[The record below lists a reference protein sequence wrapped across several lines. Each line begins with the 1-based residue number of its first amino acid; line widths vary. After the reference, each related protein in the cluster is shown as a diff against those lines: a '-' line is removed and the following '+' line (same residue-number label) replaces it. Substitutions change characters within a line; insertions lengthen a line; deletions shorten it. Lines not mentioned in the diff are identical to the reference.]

1 MHVHLHLVV
10 PGDVDDAELPS
21 GGNIYDRRVAGELVA
36 AGAAVRE
43 HAVPGGWPRPGAGE
57 RARLAGVLDG
67 LPDGSLVLLDG
78 LVACGVPEVMAPRAR
93 RLRLAVLVH
102 LPLADELGLAP
113 AVAADLAARERA
125 TLRAVGAVVATSGW
139 AARRLVAR
147 HALPAGRVHV
157 ARPGVDPAPL
167 APGTGGAGGLL
178 CVGSVTATKG
188 QDVLVEA
195 LAAVADRS
203 WSCALVGPLGRDG
216 EQVAAV
222 RAAVSRHRLGRRV
235 QLTGARTGDRLHQT
249 YARADLLVLPSR
261 AESYGMVV
269 TEALARGIPVLASAV
284 GGVPEALG
292 RAPDGGRPGM
302 LVAPGDAGALA
313 DALRGWLG
321 DPGLRRTLRHRARL
335 RRGMLVGWTQTARR
349 LADVLCRAPGPPR

>member
-1 MHVHLHLVV
+1 M
-10 PGDVDDAELPS
+10 PGDVDDAALPS
-21 GGNIYDRRVAGELVA
+21 GGNVYDRRVARELGT
-36 AGAAVRE
+36 AGWTVRE

-57 RARLAGVLDG
+57 RSLLAGVLDG

-78 LVACGVPEVMAPRAR
+78 LVACGVPEVVAPRAR

-102 LPLADELGLAP
+102 LPLADELGPAP
-113 AVAADLAARERA
+113 EVAADLAARERA
-125 TLRAVGAVVATSGW
+125 ALHAVGAVVATSGW

-157 ARPGVDPAPL
+157 ARPGVDPAPP

-178 CVGSVTATKG
+178 CVGSVTTTKG

-203 WSCALVGPLGRDG
+203 WSCALVGPLGRDPG
-216 EQVAAV
+216 QVAAV
-222 RAAVSRHRLGRRV
+222 RAAVARHRLDRRV
-235 QLTGARTGDRLHQT
+235 RLTGARTGHPLCET

-292 RAPDGGRPGM
+292 RAPDGGPPGM
-302 LVAPGDAGALA
+302 LVAPGDADALA
-313 DALRGWLG
+313 HALRSWLD
-321 DPGLRRTLRHRARL
+321 DPALRRTLRHRARL
-335 RRGMLVGWTQTARR
+335 RRGTLDGWTVTARR
-349 LADVLCRAPGPPR
+349 LADVLCRVPEPAR